1 MDKNGDKIMSVKNE
15 MDMFFE
21 KFLKKYEETAVGL
34 PRCPKRKNIDQ
45 TIYIGETDSEGY
57 SKWKPIPYGRD
68 ESFLRLLEIYG
79 IEKNEDIVEYFS
91 TYYFLRIDI
100 KFKNY
105 LILCSNVFFI
115 YFYNII
121 FFMFKSK
128 NIFISNCHN
137 SNY

>member
-1 MDKNGDKIMSVKNE
+1 
-15 MDMFFE
+15 MFFE

-105 LILCSNVFFI
+105 FLYIFHAVRGNFNKNHTLKRHIVPVRYDLYQFP
-115 YFYNII
+115 FYNALLVSHRQLI
-121 FFMFKSK
+121 
-128 NIFISNCHN
+128 
-137 SNY
+137 